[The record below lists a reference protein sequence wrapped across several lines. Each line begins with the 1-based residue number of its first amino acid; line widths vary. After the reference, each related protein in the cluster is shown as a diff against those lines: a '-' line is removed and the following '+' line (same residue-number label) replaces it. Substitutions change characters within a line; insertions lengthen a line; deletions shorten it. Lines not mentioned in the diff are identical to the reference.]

1 MHSTSDSYKTLLA
14 DERHGVEI
22 KLDIAGT
29 EYGQDAIISCRV
41 SGALFSSPSTS
52 IGNCIS
58 REIDFEILPSSTPP
72 RQAQIKLYARLT
84 LGEQV
89 SEWVPKGVF
98 FFSQRVRDKQTDVL
112 SVTGYD
118 AMLKAETVWLN
129 SDYDTENWPMPA
141 AEAVDDIAYRMGVDL
156 DPRTDLTGAPDV
168 DYPVDENG
176 DMTMRQ
182 VLAGIAVSL
191 AGNWVITDEGKLLLW
206 RYGDVP
212 AETNYLVDEGGSWI
226 TFGGDRILV

>member
-1 MHSTSDSYKTLLA
+1 MHTTSDLYKSVFA
-14 DERHGVEI
+14 DPRHLTEI

-29 EYGQDAIISCRV
+29 EYGQSAIVSC
-41 SGALFSSPSTS
+41 STHGALFESPSTS
-52 IGNCIS
+52 IGNCIA
-58 REIDFEILPSSTPP
+58 REINFGIFPSATPP
-72 RQAQIKLYARLT
+72 RQAQIKLYARVT
-84 LGEQV
+84 LGTQV
-89 SEWVPKGVF
+89 SEWIPKGVF
-98 FFSQRVRDKQTDVL
+98 FFSQRSTDKQTGVL

-129 SDYDTENWPMPA
+129 SDYDTENWPMS
-141 AEAVDDIAYRMGVDL
+141 AEDAVDDIAYRMGVEL
-156 DPRTDLTGAPDV
+156 DARTNLTGAKDV

-182 VLAGIAVSL
+182 VLAGIAVSC

-212 AETNYLVDEGGSWI
+212 AETNYLADEDGFWI